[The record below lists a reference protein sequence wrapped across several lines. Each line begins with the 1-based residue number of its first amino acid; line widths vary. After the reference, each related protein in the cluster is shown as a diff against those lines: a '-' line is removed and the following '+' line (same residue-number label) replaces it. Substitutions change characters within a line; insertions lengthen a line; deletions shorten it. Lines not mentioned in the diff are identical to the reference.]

1 MSVYLPAN
9 LQVSSITLTSFRQA
23 EANSP
28 PPLPPTH
35 TNTPQNKPLK
45 SQPRL
50 ELNEKMSKAIA
61 KN

>member
-28 PPLPPTH
+28 PLPPTH
-35 TNTPQNKPLK
+35 THTPQNKPLK

>member
-9 LQVSSITLTSFRQA
+9 FQVSSITLTSFRQA

-28 PPLPPTH
+28 PPFPRDTH
-35 TNTPQNKPLK
+35 TPQNKPLK
-45 SQPRL
+45 SRPRL
-50 ELNEKMSKAIA
+50 GLNEKMSKAIA